1 MKSTPVPPESVV
13 VGYDGSTGSDL
24 ALDWAVA
31 EARRTTRPLHLV
43 RASGRH
49 DPRGFEPSAEL
60 DAVTTLAVE
69 QVTAK
74 APELTVTG
82 QTREGSAAAVLV
94 EASATAGTVVAG
106 ARGHGA
112 FASVLVGSVSEQV
125 ATHAQC
131 PVVVVRPES
140 LERGS
145 EAGRIVAGL
154 DASERSVAA
163 LSYAY
168 AQASSREVGLT
179 VVHSWW
185 WEEPGGFGAGAT
197 WEGDWTAV
205 SDQETAM
212 VGELLAGW
220 HDQYPD
226 VELRRHLVRGHPV
239 GTLVEES
246 RGAEMLVI
254 GSRGR
259 GGFKGLLLGSVS
271 RRLLHGASCPV
282 AVVRSAAAAAEG
294 EPL

>member
-1 MKSTPVPPESVV
+1 MKSTPVPSGAVV
-13 VGYDGSTGSDL
+13 VGYDGSSGSDH
-24 ALDWAVA
+24 ALDWGVA
-31 EARRTTRPLHLV
+31 EARRTARTLHLV

-49 DPRGFEPSAEL
+49 HPHGFEPSADL
-60 DAVTTLAVE
+60 DPITTLAVE

-82 QTREGSAAAVLV
+82 QIREGSAAAVLV
-94 EASATAGTVVAG
+94 EASATAGTVVVG
-106 ARGHGA
+106 ARGHGS

-125 ATHAQC
+125 ATHAQS

-140 LERGS
+140 PERGS
-145 EAGRIVAGL
+145 EAGRVVVGL

-168 AQASSREVGLT
+168 AQASSRQVGLT

-185 WEEPGGFGAGAT
+185 SGEPGGFLGGAT
-197 WEGDWTAV
+197 WDGDWTTV
-205 SDQETAM
+205 PDQETAM

-220 HDQYPD
+220 HEQYPD
-226 VELRRHLVRGHPV
+226 VEVRRRLVRGHPV

-259 GGFKGLLLGSVS
+259 GGFTGLLLGSVS

-282 AVVRSAAAAAEG
+282 ALVRSAAAAAEG

>member
-1 MKSTPVPPESVV
+1 MKSTPVPPEAVV

-31 EARRTTRPLHLV
+31 EARRTARPLHLV
-43 RASGRH
+43 HASGRH
-49 DPRGFEPSAEL
+49 HPRGFEPSADL
-60 DAVTTLAVE
+60 DPITTTAVE
-69 QVTAK
+69 QLSAK
-74 APELTVTG
+74 APELTVTA

-94 EASATAGTVVAG
+94 EASATAGTVVVG

-131 PVVVVRPES
+131 PVVVLRPETT
-140 LERGS
+140 ERGS
-145 EAGRIVAGL
+145 EAGRIVVGL

-168 AQASSREVGLT
+168 TQASSREVGLT

-185 WEEPGGFGAGAT
+185 QEPGGFLADDS
-197 WEGDWTAV
+197 WDGDWTAV

-220 HDQYPD
+220 HEEYPE
-226 VELRRHLVRGHPV
+226 VEVRRHLVRGHPV

-259 GGFKGLLLGSVS
+259 GGFTGLVLGSVS

>member
-1 MKSTPVPPESVV
+1 MKSTPAPPKAVV

-24 ALDWAVA
+24 ALEWAVA
-31 EARRTTRPLHLV
+31 EARRTARPLHLV
-43 RASGRH
+43 HASGRH
-49 DPRGFEPSAEL
+49 HARGFEPSADL
-60 DAVTTLAVE
+60 DPVTTLAVE
-69 QVTAK
+69 QVGAK
-74 APELTVTG
+74 APELMVTG

-94 EASATAGTVVAG
+94 QASATAGTVVVG

-131 PVVVVRPES
+131 PVVVLRPES
-140 LERGS
+140 TERGS

-179 VVHSWW
+179 VVHTWW
-185 WEEPGGFGAGAT
+185 WEEPGGFLAGAT
-197 WEGDWTAV
+197 WEGDWTTV
-205 SDQETAM
+205 PDQETAM

-220 HDQYPD
+220 HEQYPD
-226 VELRRHLVRGHPV
+226 VEVRRHLVRGHPV
-239 GTLVEES
+239 ATLVEES
-246 RGAEMLVI
+246 RGAEMLVV

-294 EPL
+294 GPR

>member
-1 MKSTPVPPESVV
+1 MKSTPVPPEAVV
-13 VGYDGSTGSDL
+13 VGYDASTGSDL

-31 EARRTTRPLHLV
+31 EARRTARPLHLV
-43 RASGRH
+43 HASGRH
-49 DPRGFEPSAEL
+49 HPRGFEPSADL
-60 DAVTTLAVE
+60 DPLTATAVE

-74 APELTVTG
+74 APELAVTA

-94 EASATAGTVVAG
+94 EVSATAGTVVVG

-131 PVVVVRPES
+131 PVVVLRPETT
-140 LERGS
+140 ERGS
-145 EAGRIVAGL
+145 EAGRIVVGL

-168 AQASSREVGLT
+168 TQASSREVGLT

-185 WEEPGGFGAGAT
+185 QEPGGFLADDS
-197 WEGDWTAV
+197 WDGDWTAV

-220 HDQYPD
+220 HEEYPE
-226 VELRRHLVRGHPV
+226 VEVRRHLVRGHPV

-259 GGFKGLLLGSVS
+259 GGFTGLVLGSVS
-271 RRLLHGASCPV
+271 RRLLHAASCPV

>member
-1 MKSTPVPPESVV
+1 MKSTPAPPEAVV

-24 ALDWAVA
+24 ALEWAVA
-31 EARRTTRPLHLV
+31 EARRTARPLHLV
-43 RASGRH
+43 HASGRH
-49 DPRGFEPSAEL
+49 HPRGFEPSADL
-60 DAVTTLAVE
+60 DPITTLAVE

-74 APELTVTG
+74 APELTVTA
-82 QTREGSAAAVLV
+82 QTRKGSAAAVLV
-94 EASATAGTVVAG
+94 QASATAGTVVVG

-131 PVVVVRPES
+131 PVVVLRPEAT
-140 LERGS
+140 ERGS

-168 AQASSREVGLT
+168 AQASSRELGLT

-185 WEEPGGFGAGAT
+185 WEEPGGFLAGAP

-212 VGELLAGW
+212 V
-220 HDQYPD
+220 
-226 VELRRHLVRGHPV
+226 VRGHPV

-259 GGFKGLLLGSVS
+259 GGFTGLLLGSVS